1 MDMRIRNID
10 DLRSEISR
18 LKEAEQQQKAAIGE
32 RFNGPGAIF
41 STVMSL
47 FPKTAATEAF
57 KGQDMLG
64 LISRIALPFA
74 LNKTVFRNSN
84 LLIKA
89 IVGIASQKASHF
101 ISEDAVG
108 GLFDKAKSLLSKIG
122 IGKKEKGT
130 KAKNLQGFGI
140 PPM

>member
-64 LISRIALPFA
+64 LISRVALPFA
-74 LNKTVFRNSN
+74 LNKTLFRNSN

-101 ISEDAVG
+101 ISEDSVG

-122 IGKKEKGT
+122 IGKKEKSP
-130 KAKNLQGFGI
+130 KAKDLQGFGI

>member
-64 LISRIALPFA
+64 LISRVALPFA

-101 ISEDAVG
+101 ISEDSVG
-108 GLFDKAKSLLSKIG
+108 GLFNTAKSLLSKIG
-122 IGKKEKGT
+122 IGKKEKDT